1 MNRDETAIWA
11 SSVTYEG
18 SVRFGSDWFSSVQ
31 PEGMGHKFPYGQRL
45 RNR

>member
-11 SSVTYEG
+11 SSVTYES